1 MTVTDLKQQ
10 FVDHLGS
17 MDKEKMNMVDLN
29 VYVNILKMVSDMD
42 KPDQTSML
50 MDICKRMYKDPETMS
65 PVAVT
70 PDFSKKEDAN
80 NG

>member
-1 MTVTDLKQQ
+1 MTVAELKQQ

-29 VYVNILKMVSDMD
+29 IYVNILKMVSDMD
-42 KPDQTSML
+42 KPDQTAML
-50 MDICKRMYKDPETMS
+50 MDICKRMYKDPEPMTLT
-65 PVAVT
+65 AGT
-70 PDFSKKEDAN
+70 PDFAEKEVAD

>member
-1 MTVTDLKQQ
+1 MTVAELKQQ

-29 VYVNILKMVSDMD
+29 IYVNILKMVSDMD

-50 MDICKRMYKDPETMS
+50 MDICKRMYKDPEPMTLT
-65 PVAVT
+65 AVT
-70 PDFSKKEDAN
+70 PDFSEKEVAD

>member
-1 MTVTDLKQQ
+1 MTVAELKQQ

-29 VYVNILKMVSDMD
+29 IYVNILKMVSDMD

-50 MDICKRMYKDPETMS
+50 MDICKRMYKDPEPMMLT
-65 PVAVT
+65 AVT
-70 PDFSKKEDAN
+70 PDFSEKEVAD